1 MTIAGR
7 SNRKRELLVTAVV
20 GTSYVLIKLLM
31 DEEIF
36 FYRTAALFWR
46 TSTTILKQE
55 AHRVVSRV
63 VLSALGCVVLAR
75 IRMCVYARLATS
87 AVGTKCC

>member
-31 DEEIF
+31 DEQIF

-55 AHRVVSRV
+55 AHRVVNRV
-63 VLSALGCVVLAR
+63 MLSALGCVVLAR
-75 IRMCVYARLATS
+75 IRTCVYAS
-87 AVGTKCC
+87 ARF